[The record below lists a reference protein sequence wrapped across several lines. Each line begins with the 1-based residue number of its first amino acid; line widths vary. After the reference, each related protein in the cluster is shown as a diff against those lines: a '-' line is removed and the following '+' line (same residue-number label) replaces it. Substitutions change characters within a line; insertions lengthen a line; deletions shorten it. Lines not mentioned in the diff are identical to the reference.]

1 MNIFVL
7 LNIVGPTFNLHIV
20 VILSCDTI
28 PLSAPTIYQDPPAT
42 GEKLDYPKA
51 SSCCCHFGDQVISPV
66 YLTSS
71 TFNHIF
77 LLKMFDDA
85 IL

>member
-42 GEKLDYPKA
+42 GERLDYPK
-51 SSCCCHFGDQVISPV
+51 
-66 YLTSS
+66 
-71 TFNHIF
+71 
-77 LLKMFDDA
+77 
-85 IL
+85 